1 MTKPANETAAIDRTR
16 QAFEMRKAGMHYKD
30 IAAKLGVSVG
40 SVHNWVK
47 EWSEEY
53 TLQTEEHF
61 QSIRSES
68 LARLDTALTAIWPQ
82 VRKGEKGAVESML
95 KIEAH
100 RAKLLGLEAPAK
112 VDATVGLRFEVTID
126 GVKDWNHDKAADDS
140 DDSPEAPDPV

>member
-1 MTKPANETAAIDRTR
+1 MTKPANETAAVDRTR
-16 QAFEMRKAGMHYKD
+16 QAFEMRKAGMHYRD

-40 SVHNWVK
+40 SVHNWVR

-82 VRKGEKGAVESML
+82 VRKGERGAVESML
-95 KIEAH
+95 KIEAQ
-100 RAKLLGLEAPAK
+100 RAKLLGLDAPTKVEA
-112 VDATVGLRFEVTID
+112 EV
-126 GVKDWNHDKAADDS
+126 KAEVA
-140 DDSPEAPDPV
+140 VTFTMG

>member
-1 MTKPANETAAIDRTR
+1 MTKQANETASIDRTR
-16 QAFEMRKAGMHYKD
+16 QAFEMRKAGMHYRD

-82 VRKGEKGAVESML
+82 VRKGDQGAVAAML
-95 KIEAH
+95 KIEAQ
-100 RAKLLGLEAPAK
+100 RAKLLGLDAPTK
-112 VDATVGLRFEVTID
+112 IDADVKAEVAVTFTM
-126 GVKDWNHDKAADDS
+126 G
-140 DDSPEAPDPV
+140 